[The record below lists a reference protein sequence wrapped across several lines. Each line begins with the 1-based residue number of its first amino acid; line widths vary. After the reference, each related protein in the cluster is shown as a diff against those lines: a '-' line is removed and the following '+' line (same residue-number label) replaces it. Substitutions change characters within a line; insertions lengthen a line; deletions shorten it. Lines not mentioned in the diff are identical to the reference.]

1 MKRGITTDIKDNKVT
16 LRAIYGQNLDTGK
29 EKDQIPQKH
38 SLAQASNMKWRIWVA
53 LAIQIL
59 FKTKKELWRPRGF
72 TGKFLEV
79 FTDELKPSSM
89 CKINL

>member
-38 SLAQASNMKWRIWVA
+38 SLAQASNMK
-53 LAIQIL
+53 
-59 FKTKKELWRPRGF
+59 
-72 TGKFLEV
+72 
-79 FTDELKPSSM
+79 
-89 CKINL
+89 